1 MLTTCLR
8 FSCLLGRLLV
18 AIARIDRMGQT
29 RPTEGTL
36 FSAVA
41 LCDLL
46 THVTVYCY
54 YAEGIAIGTY
64 CS

>member
-1 MLTTCLR
+1 
-8 FSCLLGRLLV
+8 
-18 AIARIDRMGQT
+18 MGQT